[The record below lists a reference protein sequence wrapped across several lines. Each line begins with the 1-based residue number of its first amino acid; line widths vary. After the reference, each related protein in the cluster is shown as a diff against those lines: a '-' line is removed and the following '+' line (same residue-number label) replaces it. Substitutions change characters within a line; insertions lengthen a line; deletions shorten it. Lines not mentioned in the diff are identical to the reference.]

1 MTRTFLFFKWQEL
14 TNQLWSKWMFS
25 LWMCVIWNI
34 IHEFV
39 GYEFKYKEMYTL
51 DDNDGLRLISL
62 SHSVWIS
69 CSSVLYT
76 KCTIYVLLSHNVR
89 GFRNGYKLE
98 IYQRCSSVSCLIQIK
113 FDPT

>member
-1 MTRTFLFFKWQEL
+1 MTVISSSFFWNDKTDESAIWA
-14 TNQLWSKWMFS
+14 KWMFS

-34 IHEFV
+34 IDEFV
-39 GYEFKYKEMYTL
+39 GYEFKYKEMYSL

-69 CSSVLYT
+69 CSSVLHT

-89 GFRNGYKLE
+89 FILYRGFRNG
-98 IYQRCSSVSCLIQIK
+98 
-113 FDPT
+113 